1 LELNGKSLLLKGENG
16 AGKSSIVEAIEYFF
30 TGKLSVFEGE
40 GTQSLSLQK
49 HAPHKDFSTDD
60 MNIEIT
66 FAPGQMTLER
76 TFEEE
81 PEPPKQLEDYFQ
93 TAKKGTFILR
103 RSQILKFITSV
114 PADRFRA
121 IASILGIEPLDNI
134 ELAMKRACDDLE
146 GGVGFKRERIGI
158 LLMEI
163 SKLLGEDIS
172 QSKEVLLSVNKK
184 LKEANLSTIA
194 SFDEIDKPADEMLKA
209 FRKTTDMDQVTKL
222 NEIIE
227 ELESLHINSEIAE
240 NLRNLNRKITPLLE
254 ERTKRELSIREFL
267 VKSRQALEEAERNIC
282 PLCGQ
287 EVDREKLLKQIDA
300 RLHTLS
306 QLSEEASEI
315 RRTSIPIEEK
325 LDLLLSKIKKIS
337 SDLESFRALSNVRK
351 RLLPMLEFIEEFLER
366 IKSAKELKEEI
377 PVKAFE
383 QNKVRLEKLLKTIST
398 KCQKAFEKI
407 GVPEDWKNKMKTI
420 SLVNQVKAM
429 INELD
434 NIEKQLKIEER
445 RYNLASKM
453 YTTFSE
459 IKKSKMEE
467 IYKSIAGNVNA
478 FYSALH
484 PNDPHGNIELNV
496 APSRRASTELKI
508 ESFGIA
514 KEDPRAFTSE
524 GHQDSLGLCIFLA
537 FVKKFNEGCNL
548 IVLDDV
554 VSTIDAQHREL
565 ICELLF
571 KEFKDYQLIITTH
584 DGIWYEQLRSHQRA
598 CGIDGKFKNLEII
611 RWEPETGPIIEP
623 FKPRWERIQKR
634 IDSSDK
640 PGAGNEGRQY
650 LEWLLKKICQVTR
663 APVPFEI
670 DGKYV
675 VFDLWDSAKQ
685 RVSKLVKDH
694 EFRDK
699 VLQRFQGL
707 EATIIMGNLLSH
719 DNPLAHTVSIE
730 EIKRFCEA
738 VHELNNVFSCPNC
751 GSFFKYYEDIK
762 KLRCS
767 SSRCKSPIEISCL

>member
-1 LELNGKSLLLKGENG
+1 MLLKGENG

-30 TGKLSVFEGE
+30 TCKLSVFEGE

-49 HAPHKDFSTDD
+49 HAPHKDFSKDD
-60 MNIEIT
+60 MSIKVT
-66 FAPGQMTLER
+66 FNPGHITLER
-76 TFEEE
+76 TFEKE
-81 PEPPKQLEDYFQ
+81 PEPPKKLEDFFQ
-93 TAKKGTFILR
+93 TARKGTFILR
-103 RSQILKFITSV
+103 RSQILKFVTSV

-134 ELAMKRACDDLE
+134 ELEMKRACDDLQ
-146 GGVGFKRERIGI
+146 GNIGFKRERIGN
-158 LLMEI
+158 LVTEI

-172 QSKEVLLSVNKK
+172 QSKEVLPSINRK
-184 LKEANLSTIA
+184 LKEVNLSTIA
-194 SFDEIDKPADEMLKA
+194 SFDEVDKPGNEMLKA
-209 FRKTTDMDQVTKL
+209 FRKTTDMEQVTKL
-222 NEIIE
+222 NETIE
-227 ELESLHINSEIAE
+227 ELESLRINGEITE
-240 NLRNLNRKITPLLE
+240 NLRSLNKKIIPLLE
-254 ERTKRELSIREFL
+254 ERTKRELSIREL
-267 VKSRQALEEAERNIC
+267 LLKGRQALEETERNIC

-315 RRTSIPIEEK
+315 RRTSVPIEEK
-325 LDLLLSKIKKIS
+325 LNLLLSKIKKITLE
-337 SDLESFRALSNVRK
+337 LESFKALDNVRK
-351 RLLPMLEFIEEFLER
+351 RLLLMLEFIEGFVER
-366 IKSAKELKEEI
+366 IKSAKELKEEF
-377 PVKAFE
+377 PVEAFE
-383 QNKVRLEKLLKTIST
+383 RNNVKLEKLLKTIST

-407 GVPEDWKNKMKTI
+407 GVPEDWKNKMKVI

-429 INELD
+429 INELG
-434 NIEKQLKIEER
+434 NIKKQLKIEEM
-445 RYNLASKM
+445 RYSLASKM
-453 YTTFSE
+453 YVTFSE
-459 IKKSKMEE
+459 IKKAKIEE
-467 IYKSIAGNVNA
+467 IYKSMAGNINA
-478 FYSALH
+478 FYSTLH
-484 PNDPHGNIELNV
+484 PNDPHRNIELNV
-496 APSRRASTELKI
+496 APSRRASAELKI

-598 CGIDGKFKNLEII
+598 CGIDGNFKNLEII

-634 IDSSDK
+634 IDCSDK

-650 LEWLLKKICQVTR
+650 LEWLLKEICEATR
-663 APVPFEI
+663 AEVPFKT

-675 VFDLWDSAKQ
+675 VFDLWNPAKQ
-685 RVSKLVKDH
+685 RVSKLVKDD
-694 EFRDK
+694 EFREK
-699 VLQRFQGL
+699 VSQRFQEL
-707 EATIIMGNLLSH
+707 ETTIIMGNLLSH
-719 DNPLAHTVSIE
+719 DNPLADTVSIE
-730 EIKRFCEA
+730 EVKRFCEA
-738 VHELNNVFSCPNC
+738 IHELNNVFSCPNC
-751 GSFFKYYEDIK
+751 GSFLKYYRDMK
-762 KLRCS
+762 KLRCPN
-767 SSRCKSPIEISCL
+767 SRCKNPIEISCL